1 METNETYTQSPD
13 YGKRTII
20 SEASGPNHDS
30 YAQFELLKNMLCGEL
45 INENNAL
52 RKENEELK
60 TERKEHVETITSQ
73 AVDIKTLKK
82 ELIQAQEL
90 LKTAEKCKATGDP
103 RPMFKYEY
111 DLSDFNDEAEIK
123 DVDYIFD
130 CLLYLVEFQTKPKNY
145 LINNASDII
154 PIFLVLTKDNKLENT
169 KWQFLGTLK
178 AFCDYW
184 NTNIVPYIKDPERA
198 KKLACEYS
206 SIKATINKAPWKGTD
221 PISWR
226 RLALEATK
234 KKKEYQRAFNIKER
248 IVNIITN
255 KQRA

>member
-1 METNETYTQSPD
+1 M
-13 YGKRTII
+13 
-20 SEASGPNHDS
+20 
-30 YAQFELLKNMLCGEL
+30 
-45 INENNAL
+45 
-52 RKENEELK
+52 
-60 TERKEHVETITSQ
+60 
-73 AVDIKTLKK
+73 
-82 ELIQAQEL
+82 
-90 LKTAEKCKATGDP
+90 
-103 RPMFKYEY
+103 
-111 DLSDFNDEAEIK
+111 
-123 DVDYIFD
+123 
-130 CLLYLVEFQTKPKNY
+130 
-145 LINNASDII
+145 INNASDII

-206 SIKATINKAPWKGTD
+206 SIKATINKAPWKGTA

-226 RLALEATK
+226 RLASQATK
-234 KKKEYQRAFNIKER
+234 KKKEYQRALNIKER